1 MALLALNRL
10 ISIRRERRRRRN
22 KARSKRF
29 PLGLSALHLS
39 EGGSITK
46 SVRRKY
52 SPCQQ
57 DDDSQGGKM
66 MTNSGVTLPEDIW
79 SYILSL
85 MPMRD
90 AARAACLFRAFLR
103 SWRCHPNLTFNED
116 ALGLNDN
123 ACETDFTSKVD
134 HILKNHSG
142 IGVKRFK
149 LSIHCKLDNCDYVD
163 SWLQFA
169 ITPGIEEITV
179 MLSGN
184 KPQFNFPCSLFSDK
198 IAYSIRCLELG
209 NCAFHPTI
217 ELGPLRNLKR
227 LHLSCVR
234 ISGDELACL
243 LSNSFV
249 LEQLELKYC
258 KKIVSLKM
266 PCVLQRLNCLNV
278 LECKRVQVIESKAP
292 NLSSFSFSGNKV
304 KLSLVESSQVK
315 NLYMCSSNIICYA
328 RSDLPSIVP
337 NVETLAV
344 ASHCEMVDTPML
356 PTKLLYLKH
365 LTISLFAWTFSRAYD
380 YFSLVSFFD
389 ASPLLEIYQ
398 ESMEH
403 ESIFESSSHLR
414 QMPEYHHEHL
424 KSVTISGFCSAKS
437 LVELTCHIV
446 ENTTSLERLELDTTH
461 GNARCSEDSSDE
473 CFPVSQGVL
482 TESPRAVLAIRGYI
496 EGKIP
501 TNVKLNV
508 LEPCSRCHAGGG

>member
-1 MALLALNRL
+1 
-10 ISIRRERRRRRN
+10 
-22 KARSKRF
+22 
-29 PLGLSALHLS
+29 
-39 EGGSITK
+39 
-46 SVRRKY
+46 VRRKY

-57 DDDSQGGKM
+57 DDSQGGKM

-389 ASPLLEIYQ
+389 ASPLLEVFVLDIYQ